1 MTRTGDETPARG
13 EARAGEDAD
22 QVDVPWNEDP
32 WDAVRPDDDADTDGM
47 LPDLRRYSRQILIGL
62 AAVAAVFIGWAGWQ
76 VRNIADQVG
85 STDQVSAPI
94 DDAVVE
100 VEVVFPEGFTLAQ
113 VAARLERD
121 APGFTAL
128 DVDAALASGELPA
141 PFRPEGIDSYEGLI
155 FPALYRV
162 AAYETELDVLGRM
175 IEEMRSRA
183 LANDIEAAAQRLGR
197 TPYEILIIASL
208 IEKEVKVP
216 EERALVSRVIHNRL
230 ALDMELQIDAS
241 LYYGAPEGAVFAD
254 LKAVDSPYNVYLR
267 KGLPPTPIAS
277 PGEASLVAAMNPA
290 DDPAD
295 DDALCTAR
303 NKREKREECRLLF
316 YVLADA
322 EGRHAFSTT
331 YRLHEQNVAAA
342 QAAGILP

>member
-1 MTRTGDETPARG
+1 VTHGDDGRRDATRGDE
-13 EARAGEDAD
+13 
-22 QVDVPWNEDP
+22 VPWRDDP
-32 WDAVRPDDDADTDGM
+32 WDTVRADDDADTDGM

-62 AAVAAVFIGWAGWQ
+62 AALAAVFIAWAGWQ
-76 VRNIADQVG
+76 VREVARRIG
-85 STDQVSAPI
+85 TDDVVSAPVV
-94 DDAVVE
+94 DAALE

-121 APGFTAL
+121 APGFTAA
-128 DVDAALASGELPA
+128 DVDAALATGELPA
-141 PFRPEGIDSYEGLI
+141 PFRPAGVASYEGLV

-183 LANDIEAAAQRLGR
+183 LANDIESAARRLGR
-197 TPYEILIIASL
+197 TPYELIIIASL
-208 IEKEVKVP
+208 IEKEVKIA
-216 EERALVSRVIHNRL
+216 EERALVARVIHNRL
-230 ALDMELQIDAS
+230 ALDMELQVDAA
-241 LYYGAPEGAVFAD
+241 LYYGAPDGAEFAD
-254 LKAVDSPYNVYLR
+254 LKSADSPYNVYLR

-303 NKREKREECRLLF
+303 NKREKRDECRLLF